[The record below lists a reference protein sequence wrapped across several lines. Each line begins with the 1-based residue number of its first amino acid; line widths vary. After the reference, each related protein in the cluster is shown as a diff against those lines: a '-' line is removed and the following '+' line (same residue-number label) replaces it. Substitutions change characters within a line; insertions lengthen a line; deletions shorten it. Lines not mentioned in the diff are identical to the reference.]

1 MLVAS
6 AWNAARCE
14 LTTNAWT
21 LPLSSVTQRRSAR
34 LHGHEWQAGVAGVGT
49 GLLRRCRHRLHRQ
62 SWPASCRAATQ
73 LSRRHQEACA
83 MCVGFVRLERTL
95 RGACGDE
102 AYCSMLVA
110 CSAVPSGSSNGL
122 NAKHTLSVLGA
133 CCSHTALRHGLASAG
148 G

>member
-1 MLVAS
+1 MD
-6 AWNAARCE
+6 
-14 LTTNAWT
+14 TNGKRGW
-21 LPLSSVTQRRSAR
+21 QGSAR
-34 LHGHEWQAGVAGVGT
+34 DFFVDAVTAFIVSHGQHHVG
-49 GLLRRCRHRLHRQ
+49 LQR
-62 SWPASCRAATQ
+62 SCLVVVRKPVQ
-73 LSRRHQEACA
+73 
-83 MCVGFVRLERTL
+83 CVGFVRLERIM

-102 AYCSMLVA
+102 AYRSMLMA